1 MAGVDAAA
9 GNALSDTQLAALL
22 RKAGVP
28 AGDAAYLVATAH
40 PESGADPS
48 SVQQGQPYATT
59 GWGLWQITPGNSEPQ
74 YGVNQALLNPQKNA
88 DAAAAKL
95 KSQGLGA
102 WTTITHDL
110 YRPYF
115 SDAEKAVAKVY
126 KMSGSQVDQLASS
139 AGMGAPSGGGSKA
152 GKSGGSKAGKSGGS
166 SDLSTWV
173 SDLWAGF
180 NAGLSADPGAP
191 TAGAAVAGLPAT
203 AQAIVGL
210 TAPFAK
216 IGEAVD
222 FLLQP
227 SHWIRIFCG
236 VGGTVLGLLGI
247 WNLSHVGGQAST
259 VTVAATTVPTS
270 AGGTLALPIGILEL
284 GIGGVLLFVAFHNL
298 PATVRTFPDF
308 VSYLQQ
314 EIQSAP
320 SKAPVS

>member
-1 MAGVDAAA
+1 MATD
-9 GNALSDTQLAALL
+9 LSDTQLAALL

-48 SVQQGQPYATT
+48 SVQQGVPYSQQ
-59 GWGLWQITPGNSEPQ
+59 GWGIWQITPGDSEPQ

-102 WTTITHDL
+102 WTTITHNL

-126 KMSGSQVDQLASS
+126 KMSGSEVDKLASS
-139 AGMGAPSGGGSKA
+139 AGMGGT
-152 GKSGGSKAGKSGGS
+152 SGGSKGGKSGGS

-236 VGGTVLGLLGI
+236 VGGSILAIAGI
-247 WNLSHVGGQAST
+247 WNLSHVGGQASSIT
-259 VTVAATTVPTS
+259 VQGTSLPTS
-270 AGGTLALPIGILEL
+270 AGGTIALPIGILEL
-284 GIGGVLLFVAFHNL
+284 GLGGVLLFVAFHNL

-308 VSYLQQ
+308 VSHLQQ
-314 EIQSAP
+314 EIQSPP
-320 SKAPVS
+320 SKAPEAA